1 VRSPF
6 WPRHTRA
13 LTPGAVLDHERFAR
27 EVLGRW
33 FKHQRFSSFVRQL
46 NMYGFHKIPH
56 LQQGVLR
63 SDSDTEYWNF
73 THPNFRRDQPDLL
86 CLIQRKKQSAAL
98 AQDGAIDI
106 RDPNT
111 SAPSNAPAITNAPRS
126 PSPAISLTHGQLL
139 DMHSIIQGITAIK
152 RHQTTISSELTELKQ
167 SNQYLYSESRVVR
180 TKLQNQQELIDR
192 ILKFLAGVF
201 GSSHSSGAGGG
212 HRGRRN
218 ASSDELDALMRGSDA
233 NKAVIP
239 TRRRGAGGR
248 LMIEAA
254 KSSESSGKPGIVE
267 LEDLR
272 EGIDEDDMPMSEN
285 SLNSNYG

>member
-1 VRSPF
+1 
-6 WPRHTRA
+6 
-13 LTPGAVLDHERFAR
+13 
-27 EVLGRW
+27 
-33 FKHQRFSSFVRQL
+33 
-46 NMYGFHKIPH
+46 MYGFHKIPH

-98 AQDGAIDI
+98 AQDGIVDI

-111 SAPSNAPAITNAPRS
+111 PTTSN
-126 PSPAISLTHGQLL
+126 SPAIANPPASSSPPISLTQGQLL
-139 DMHSIIQGITAIK
+139 DMHSILQGIAAIK

-167 SNQYLYSESRVVR
+167 SNQILYSESRIAR
-180 TKLQNQQELIDR
+180 SKLQSQQELIDR

-201 GSSHSSGAGGG
+201 GSSHSSAGGGG
-212 HRGRRN
+212 HRGRKN

-239 TRRRGAGGR
+239 TRRRSAGGR

-254 KSSESSGKPGIVE
+254 KVSEGSGKPGIVE

-272 EGIDEDDMPMSEN
+272 EGPLGDDEEGIDEEDVTMTEN
-285 SLNSNYG
+285 NLNSNYGQSLLITLLRGPFDYC